1 MAKSNLEL
9 LTGLT
14 DSHTVGFLKNQR
26 VHREV
31 EKPLKAMTDE
41 AAKEGYQLQ
50 VCSGYRS
57 FQRQCEIWNEKVTG
71 KRPILD
77 SHNLP
82 ISQKGL
88 TEEEII
94 YAILR
99 WSALPATSRH
109 HWGTDLDII
118 DASKLGPN
126 TTVQLIAEEFEV
138 GGPFSDLHDWLD
150 KNMSRFGFFRPY
162 ATDRGGVSPE
172 RWHLSYAPLA
182 ETYLAELTEELVVG
196 VLKKSNLELKKS
208 VLAVLPQIFQ
218 RFILNIDI
226 PTSA

>member
-1 MAKSNLEL
+1 MAKFDLNI

-14 DSHTVGFLKNQR
+14 NSHTVEFGKNQR

-31 EKPLKAMTDE
+31 EKPLRAMTEE

-77 SHNLP
+77 FHNQP
-82 ISQKGL
+82 ISPKSL
-88 TEEEII
+88 SEEEVI

-99 WSALPATSRH
+99 WSALPGTSRH
-109 HWGTDLDII
+109 HWGTDVDVI
-118 DASKLGPN
+118 DASRIKAN
-126 TTVQLIAEEFEV
+126 MTVKLIAGEFEA
-138 GGPFSDLHDWLD
+138 GGPFSELHDWLD
-150 KNMSRFGFFRPY
+150 KNMARFGFFRPY

-182 ETYLAELTEELVVG
+182 QTYLAELSEELVVK
-196 VLKKSNLELKKS
+196 VLKESQLEMKSS
-208 VLAVLPQIFQ
+208 VVAALPQIFQ
-218 RFILNIDI
+218 RFVLNIDS
-226 PTSA
+226 P